1 MLTYLDAGR
10 VVLGNAIPAHAGKA
24 LAAALLAEEEW
35 GTPLKVS
42 VRGLRSEQLISAF
55 FHQFLH
61 DIANDP
67 RRDRLA
73 KARAIV
79 WETDH
84 DFQLVNIARW
94 MQQLPVGN
102 RIRVYVAAPNRLAA
116 LTRTIMDRIDRLGD
130 FEAVSAST
138 HTDQTLSPRAIFDRN
153 VELIRGANLFVAVL
167 KDYGKDLTA
176 EVGMAYML
184 RRCDSHVD
192 RLTIGL
198 DYTADPA
205 DVMSYHAFDN
215 VVAPDQLE
223 TILTDW
229 VR

>member
-1 MLTYLDAGR
+1 MAE
-10 VVLGNAIPAHAGKA
+10 
-24 LAAALLAEEEW
+24 ALLAQEW

-42 VRGLRSEQLISAF
+42 VRGVPAIQVISAC
-55 FHQFLH
+55 FHAFLNT
-61 DIANDP
+61 IAADP
-67 RRDRLA
+67 RRDLLG

-94 MQQLPVGN
+94 MRQLTVDN

-116 LTRTIMDRIDRLGD
+116 LTRTIMDRIDRIGD

-153 VELIRGANLFVAVL
+153 VELIRGANVFIAVL

-184 RRCDSHVD
+184 RRSDSHIYRFTV
-192 RLTIGL
+192 GL

-205 DVMSYHAFDN
+205 DVMSYNAFDK

-223 TILTDW
+223 TVLTDW
-229 VR
+229 LAR